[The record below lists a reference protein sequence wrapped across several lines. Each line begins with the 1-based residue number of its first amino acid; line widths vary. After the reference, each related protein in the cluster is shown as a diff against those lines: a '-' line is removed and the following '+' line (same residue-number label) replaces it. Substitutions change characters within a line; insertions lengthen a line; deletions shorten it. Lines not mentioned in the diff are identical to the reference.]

1 MTIIP
6 LAKVTV
12 LGLSADREALLDGL
26 QSLGCLHLIPLPS
39 DADASSA
46 DEERFVV
53 PKPTEDARQAL
64 RYLMD
69 VRRRRH
75 QTRVDAAFDFDR
87 IVAEALA
94 NRRRKQQVEDRV
106 LAVGQRLE
114 ELQHWGDFHLPDLDA
129 LGGCRLWFYRV
140 PHPKAGPFLQ
150 ALGSLGVPWQRLH
163 ESASHGYYVLI
174 AEQEPE
180 PALLPVSR
188 SRLGSQSPRDV
199 RLELDRARTALE
211 DVEAEHESLS
221 RWVFLLSKHLARA
234 EDAQAREQAS
244 GMAVDDSTL
253 VQLRGWIPRPLLPRL
268 EAFAARQGL
277 AYLAEVPEPKDT
289 PPTLLRNP
297 STLSGGQD
305 LVTFYETPS
314 YRDWDPSIVVFF
326 SFAFFFAMIM
336 ADAGY
341 ALVLGVVVA
350 VKWKSMGR
358 SPGGRHFRIL
368 AAFGLVMALVYGILA
383 GSYFGVEP
391 PADSLLGHLKL
402 LDLNDF
408 AAMMKLSL
416 VVGCAHLLLANGVVA
431 LRGHSL
437 AQKAPPLGWMA
448 AILGGLTLYL
458 GNAAPPFLHLGLGLI
473 AGGLLTVLL
482 LSSERRIHHPSD
494 VLLRLLDG
502 AGSLTAISKLF
513 GDVMSY
519 LRLFALGLASASLA
533 ITFNQLAAQ
542 VSRSGIA
549 LGVPIALLIL
559 VLGHGINLLLAII
572 SGFVHGLRLNF
583 IEFFNWGLSGEG
595 VPFRPFIKKELAS

>member
-6 LAKVTV
+6 LAKLT
-12 LGLSADREALLDGL
+12 LFGLSADRKPLLDGL
-26 QSLGCLHLIPLPS
+26 QSLGCVHLIPLTS
-39 DADASSA
+39 TTE
-46 DEERFVV
+46 DENFVV
-53 PKPTEDARQAL
+53 ARPSEDARKAL

-75 QTRVDAAFDFDR
+75 QTRVDATFDFDR

-94 NRRRKQQVEDRV
+94 NRQRKQQAEDRV
-106 LAVGQRLE
+106 LALGKRLD
-114 ELQHWGDFHLPDLDA
+114 ELEPWGDFSLPDQDGLA
-129 LGGCRLWFYRV
+129 GNLLWFYRV
-140 PHPKAGPFLQ
+140 PHPKAAAFRG
-150 ALGSLGVPWQRLH
+150 ALGSLGLPWQLLH
-163 ESASHGYYVLI
+163 ESPAHGYYALI
-174 AEQEPE
+174 AEQEPDQ
-180 PALLPVSR
+180 ALLPVAR
-188 SRLGSQSPRDV
+188 SHVGAQSHRDV
-199 RLELDRARTALE
+199 QRQFDDARTALE

-221 RWVFLLSKHLARA
+221 RWVFLLSKHLTRA

-244 GMAVDDSTL
+244 GMALDDDTL
-253 VQLRGWIPRPLLPRL
+253 VQLQGWIPRPALPRL
-268 EAFAARQGL
+268 DAFAQQHGL
-277 AYLAEVPEPKDT
+277 AYLAEVPEPKDS

-297 STLSGGQD
+297 ATLSGGQD
-305 LVTFYETPS
+305 LVAFYETPG

-341 ALVLGVVVA
+341 ALVLGLVVGL
-350 VKWKSMGR
+350 KWTAMGR
-358 SPGGRHFRIL
+358 SSGGRHFRIL
-368 AAFGLVMALVYGILA
+368 AVVGLVMALIYGILA
-383 GSYFGVEP
+383 GSYFGVAP
-391 PADSLLGHLKL
+391 PAGSLLAHCKL

-431 LRGHSL
+431 LRGQSL
-437 AQKAPPLGWMA
+437 AQTAPPIGWMA
-448 AILGGLTLYL
+448 VILGGLTLYL
-458 GNAAPPFLHLGLGLI
+458 SQAETPFLHLGIGLI

-482 LSSERRIHHPSD
+482 LSSERRISHPAD
-494 VLLRLLDG
+494 LLLRLLDG
-502 AGSLTAISKLF
+502 LGSLTAISKLF

-533 ITFNQLAAQ
+533 ITFNQLAGQ
-542 VSRSGIA
+542 VSHSGLA

>member
-6 LAKVTV
+6 LAKVTL

-26 QSLGCLHLIPLPS
+26 QGLGCLHLIALEG
-39 DADASSA
+39 DTATAD
-46 DEERFVV
+46 DQGFVV
-53 PKPTEDARQAL
+53 SKPSEDARQAL

-75 QTRVDAAFDFDR
+75 QSRVDADFDFER

-94 NRRRKQQVEDRV
+94 NRHQKQEAEDQV
-106 LAVGQRLE
+106 LALSKRLE
-114 ELQHWGDFHLPDLDA
+114 ELRPWGDFELPDLEV

-140 PHPKAGPFLQ
+140 PHAKGRAFRQ
-150 ALGSLGVPWQRLH
+150 ALATLDLPWQLLYQ
-163 ESASHGYYVLI
+163 SARNAYVVLI
-174 AEQEPE
+174 AEQEPD
-180 PALLPVSR
+180 PALLPVPR
-188 SRLGSQSPRDV
+188 SHVGSQSHRDV
-199 RLELDRARTALE
+199 QQELDVARTALE

-221 RWVFLLSKHLARA
+221 RWIFLLSKHLNRA
-234 EDAQAREQAS
+234 EDAQAREQAA
-244 GMAVDDSTL
+244 GLAHDDSTL
-253 VQLRGWIPRPLLPRL
+253 VQLQGWIPRPLLPRL
-268 EAFAARQGL
+268 EAFAAQQGL
-277 AYLAEVPEPKDT
+277 AYLAEVPTPKDS

-297 STLSGGQD
+297 SVLSGGQD
-305 LVTFYETPS
+305 LVTFYETPA
-314 YRDWDPSIVVFF
+314 YRDWDPSVVVFF
-326 SFAFFFAMIM
+326 SFALFFAMIM

-341 ALVLGVVVA
+341 ALVLGLLLGL
-350 VKWKSMGR
+350 KWKAMGR

-368 AAFGLVMALVYGILA
+368 ASFGLLMALLYGILA

-391 PADSLLGHLKL
+391 PEGSLLGHLKL

-416 VVGCAHLLLANGVVA
+416 LVGCAHLLLANTVVA
-431 LRGHSL
+431 LRGHSV
-437 AQKAPPLGWMA
+437 ASRASPIGWMA
-448 AILGGLTLYL
+448 VILGGLTLYL
-458 GNAAPPFLHLGLGLI
+458 GNAAAPYLHLGIGLI
-473 AGGLLTVLL
+473 AGGLITVLL
-482 LSSERRIHHPSD
+482 LSSERPIRHPAD
-494 VLLRLLDG
+494 LLLRLLDG

-533 ITFNQLAAQ
+533 ITFNQLASQ
-542 VSRSGIA
+542 VSGSGLA

-572 SGFVHGLRLNF
+572 SGFVHGLRLNY

>member
-12 LGLSADREALLDGL
+12 LGLSADRERLLDGL
-26 QSLGCLHLIPLPS
+26 QSLGCLHLIPL
-39 DADASSA
+39 ADAGE
-46 DEERFVV
+46 DEGFVLDR
-53 PKPTEDARQAL
+53 PSEDARQAL

-75 QTRVDAAFDFDR
+75 QTRVDADFAFER

-94 NRRRKQQVEDRV
+94 NRRRKQQAEDRL
-106 LAVGQRLE
+106 LALGKRLE
-114 ELQHWGDFHLPDLDA
+114 ELRPWGDFTLPALDA

-140 PHPKAGPFLQ
+140 PHPKAAAFRQ
-150 ALGSLGVPWQRLH
+150 ALQGLGVPWQRLH
-163 ESASHGYYVLI
+163 ETARHAYVVLI
-174 AEQEPE
+174 AEEEPD
-180 PALLPVSR
+180 PALLPVPR
-188 SRLGSQSPRDV
+188 SHVGSQSYREVQRECD
-199 RLELDRARTALE
+199 LARTALE

-221 RWVFLLSKHLARA
+221 CWLFLLSKHLTRA
-234 EDAQAREQAS
+234 EDAQARHQAS
-244 GMAVDDSTL
+244 AMARDDSTL
-253 VQLRGWIPRPLLPRL
+253 VQLQGWIPRPLLPRL
-268 EAFAARQGL
+268 QTFAARQGL
-277 AYLAEVPEPKDT
+277 AYLADVPEPRDS

-297 STLSGGQD
+297 ASLSGGQD
-305 LVTFYETPS
+305 LVTFYETPA

-341 ALVLGVVVA
+341 ALVLGVVLA
-350 VKWKSMGR
+350 LKWKSMGR
-358 SPGGRHFRIL
+358 SAGGRHFRIL
-368 AAFGLVMALVYGILA
+368 AAFGLVMALVYGMLA
-383 GSYFGVEP
+383 GSYFGIEP
-391 PADSLLGHLKL
+391 PQGSPLAAIKL

-408 AAMMKLSL
+408 PAMMQLSL
-416 VVGCAHLLLANGVVA
+416 LVGCAHLLLANGVVA
-431 LRGHSL
+431 VRGRSL
-437 AQKAPPLGWMA
+437 AQTAPPIGWMA
-448 AILGGLTLYL
+448 VIVGGLTLYL
-458 GNAAPPFLHLGLGLI
+458 GNAAPPVLHVGLGLI

-482 LSSERRIHHPSD
+482 LSSERQVHHPMD
-494 VLLRLLDG
+494 LLLRLLDG

-533 ITFNQLAAQ
+533 ITFNQLAGQ
-542 VSRSGIA
+542 VSRSDIA